1 MFTLFFTADIQGS
14 ARCWEK
20 LLNAAELFKVDAL
33 IVSGSLVGSTLQPVV
48 REGSDTWRTVLE
60 DTPVRVKGSEEISAL
75 EKKIHTM
82 GRYPCR
88 VSPEEDREL
97 EQSPALRQKR
107 FEEEARLTL
116 GRWLDL
122 AERKLKKSG
131 RRLVIMPGDDDPLFV
146 DEIIRD
152 SSAAEWADG
161 NIISLTPTHKLIS
174 QRACRSSGLDDARR
188 FTEEELFQHLQDRV
202 HNLDDVYN
210 TIFNIQLPPL
220 DAALTNAPCL
230 NCAGAKGSRTKDPI
244 PPGCAA
250 VRRFIETYQPLLSVH
265 GYTHGQDNKFTHIGR
280 TLCCVPG
287 RGHLEGVLSGFLITL
302 QKSKILD
309 FQPIQG

>member
-88 VSPEEDREL
+88 
-97 EQSPALRQKR
+97 
-107 FEEEARLTL
+107 TL